1 MLNMDLDE
9 ATLVALAKGGD
20 VDAFNRLVLAHQDSV
35 YGFAYRM
42 LGNGADADD
51 ATQEAFVAAFEH
63 IASLRG
69 TAFRAWVMRIARN
82 KCYDILRRGARR
94 REVSTDDDE
103 SQFAETLPSG
113 DASPSDQV
121 LSKEMRDAI
130 QHCIGSLGDDQR
142 AVVVLVDVMR
152 YSYDQAAET
161 VGTSIGTVKSR
172 LSRGRRRVRDCLRS
186 VPGLLPDSFVED
198 DGNA

>member
-1 MLNMDLDE
+1 MLNIDSDE

-20 VDAFNRLVLAHQDSV
+20 VDAFNRLVLTHQDSV

-51 ATQEAFVAAFEH
+51 ATQDAFVSAFEH

-82 KCYDILRRGARR
+82 KCYDILRRGKRR
-94 REVSTDDDE
+94 REVSTDQED
-103 SQFAETLPSG
+103 SQLAETLPSG
-113 DASPSDQV
+113 EASASEQAM
-121 LSKEMRDAI
+121 SSEMRAAI
-130 QHCIGSLGDDQR
+130 ERCIGRLGDDQR
-142 AVVVLVDVMR
+142 AVVVLVDVMH
-152 YSYDQAAET
+152 YSYEQVAET

-186 VPGLLPDSFVED
+186 VPGLLPASLMGDER
-198 DGNA
+198 NA

>member
-82 KCYDILRRGARR
+82 KCYDILRRSARR

-121 LSKEMRDAI
+121 LSKEMLDAI
-130 QHCIGSLGDDQR
+130 QHCIGRLGDDQR

-152 YSYDQAAET
+152 YSYDLAAET
-161 VGTSIGTVKSR
+161 VGASVGTVKSR
-172 LSRGRRRVRDCLRS
+172 LSRGRRRVRDCLRNS
-186 VPGLLPDSFVED
+186 PGLLPDSFVED

>member
-1 MLNMDLDE
+1 MLNIDSDE

-51 ATQEAFVAAFEH
+51 ATQDAFVSAFEH

-82 KCYDILRRGARR
+82 KCYDILRRGNRR
-94 REVSTDDDE
+94 REVSTDQDD
-103 SQFAETLPSG
+103 SQLAETLPSG
-113 DASPSDQV
+113 EASASEQAM
-121 LSKEMRDAI
+121 SSEMRAAI
-130 QHCIGSLGDDQR
+130 ERCIGRLGDDQR
-142 AVVVLVDVMR
+142 AVVVLVDVMH
-152 YSYDQAAET
+152 YSYEQVAET

-186 VPGLLPDSFVED
+186 VPGLLPASLMGDER
-198 DGNA
+198 NA